1 MKANEL
7 RIGNLIYRKG
17 GSEIFLDGR
26 PEIKHPDIVVEVKT
40 IFSDN
45 GIDGVNA
52 SWNGDRY
59 VFDPPLW
66 NAKPIPLTE
75 EWLVRAGFEIVKRIY
90 QHPLDRSDY
99 TLMSFKFKNFE
110 AKRYHYV
117 ATGEDTHGWEFKCY
131 DKMIPIWIGVTDYVY

>member
-1 MKANEL
+1 MKQNEL
-7 RIGNLIYRKG
+7 RIGNIVHVV
-17 GSEIFLDGR
+17 DGFVSGNI
-26 PEIKHPDIVVEVKT
+26 P
-40 IFSDN
+40 
-45 GIDGVNA
+45 IDMGMMAQLHYNHIQVT
-52 SWNGDRY
+52 
-59 VFDPPLW
+59 
-66 NAKPIPLTE
+66 PIPLTE

-131 DKMIPIWIGVTDYVY
+131 DKMIPIWIGVTDYVHQLQNLYFALTGEELNFANVK